1 LRQHFWFASAVPIG
15 SFTRGALVE
24 LEPDDLEQMLE
35 LNETLFV
42 EHKSDIGSESAY
54 GMASTVASFANTLG
68 GWLLLG
74 VHEGKPLETPPFWA
88 GDDSLPLVDVIRD
101 RLRGEL
107 DPLPAFEARVIGLEE
122 GRVGVVR
129 IYESSDT
136 PHVVISSG
144 SVFVR
149 EVAGTTDASAPKQPG
164 ARARGQRSYRASQIR
179 SRSQLL
185 ELSRRGEAATRRV
198 DELLDPGRSLI
209 LIRDGLGLRFD
220 QVTECGWQPS
230 VTEGGS
236 VFVRVAPYTVPT
248 RFRAWATTAD
258 GAASALRAAENLA
271 IRHGLANSWEV
282 PHPAGVSVTVPLETG
297 ARHQDGAGGGL
308 DATASVAVDGAG
320 IVGARLH
327 LAGPDDARR
336 RRWIDM
342 SDVAKELTLPVAHA
356 AVAILKDG
364 EFLGRAR
371 CQVDLVGLSRTLLV
385 QGQGNQDPAFYVPT
399 WHDIV
404 LPTDT
409 EELTTVA
416 ELAAR
421 ALARSA
427 GIPAWDAPLGP
438 H

>member
-1 LRQHFWFASAVPIG
+1 VPIG

-24 LEPDDLEQMLE
+24 LEPDDLERMLE

-42 EHKSDIGSESAY
+42 EHKGDISSESAY
-54 GMASTVASFANTLG
+54 GLASTVASFANTLG

-74 VHEGKPLETPPFWA
+74 VHGGKPLETSPPWTA
-88 GDDSLPLVDVIRD
+88 DDSLPLVDLIRD

-107 DPLPAFEARVIGLEE
+107 DPLPAFEARVMGLEG
-122 GRVGVVR
+122 GRIGIVR
-129 IYESSDT
+129 VYESSDT

-164 ARARGQRSYRASQIR
+164 ARARGQRSYRAAQIR

-198 DELLDPGRSLI
+198 DELLDPGRPLI

-220 QVTECGWQPS
+220 RVTEHGWQPS
-230 VTEGGS
+230 ATDGGS
-236 VFVRVAPYTVPT
+236 VFVRIAPYTVPT

-258 GAASALRAAENLA
+258 GAASALGAAEELA
-271 IRHGLANSWEV
+271 IRHGLASGWAV
-282 PHPAGVSVTVPLETG
+282 PHPAGVSVTVPLDPG
-297 ARHQDGAGGGL
+297 ARHRDGAGGGL

-327 LAGPDDARR
+327 LAGPEDARR
-336 RRWIDM
+336 RRWIDT
-342 SDVAKELTLPVAHA
+342 SDVARELILPVANA
-356 AVAILKDG
+356 AVAVLRDG

-371 CQVDLVGLSRTLLV
+371 CQVDLVGLSRSLLV
-385 QGQGNQDPAFYVPT
+385 QGQANEDPAFYVPT

-404 LPTDT
+404 LPADT
-409 EELTTVA
+409 EELSTVV

-421 ALARSA
+421 AFARSA
-427 GIPAWDAPLGP
+427 GIPAWDVPLGP